1 MFFFSLKKN
10 FIFFTQLYFTDLM
23 SGWGIKNIEILKW
36 HYRAEGMLSGGPET
50 VTCFRTNPPWPWGEH
65 MPCENVWKGE
75 VGARERRG
83 SAGWVG
89 ESQGVQVCPACPAA
103 LWGAVSLFSSVW
115 WEWESYISA
124 QEGSSIYSQKF
135 KVRLFPSS
143 GYWEKM
149 EIWKAKSAQVPRN
162 WHCEVPVFLNIG
174 KTCEYSLLIEQRNN
188 SLKGHSRLWC
198 TREMASGYFVFAV
211 YSLTHSGHFSIWVA
225 VYLCIYVCVCVGH
238 RIWGHIKI
246 FHM

>member
-1 MFFFSLKKN
+1 M
-10 FIFFTQLYFTDLM
+10 Y
-23 SGWGIKNIEILKW
+23 G
-36 HYRAEGMLSGGPET
+36 
-50 VTCFRTNPPWPWGEH
+50 
-65 MPCENVWKGE
+65 
-75 VGARERRG
+75 RERWAPG
-83 SAGWVG
+83 EEGALQGEWVSPREFKCVPHVLQLFG
-89 ESQGVQVCPACPAA
+89 
-103 LWGAVSLFSSVW
+103 GAVSLFSSVW

-135 KVRLFPSS
+135 KVRLFLFS

-198 TREMASGYFVFAV
+198 MREMASGYFVSAV
-211 YSLTHSGHFSIWVA
+211 YSLMHSGHFSIWVA
-225 VYLCIYVCVCVGH
+225 ASVLWGFCYVKQTQLVS
-238 RIWGHIKI
+238 IIN
-246 FHM
+246 